1 MSGALI
7 LTGAPGSGKSSV
19 LDALTTLLE
28 IERVHFG
35 AVESEQ
41 LARGYPWLLASE
53 WVPQLAA
60 VVALQKVVGRDTFL
74 VVATTEDRD
83 QLLAVVN
90 AVDAQP
96 VLVVCLAASPD
107 IAAERVAA
115 REPDSWPG
123 KAALVDHARTL
134 AQQIPAIPGL
144 DLVIS
149 TVDRAAA
156 DVAAEIRQALW
167 DHGILAPHAEVP
179 VPCRSRTKS
188 VKPTSVDQA
197 GSG

>member
-1 MSGALI
+1 VIDLRQAGRQNGEMSGALI

-19 LDALTTLLE
+19 LDALSTLLE
-28 IERVHFG
+28 IERVRFG

-60 VVALQKVVGRDTFL
+60 VVALQKEAGRDTFL

-90 AVDAQP
+90 AVDTQP

-107 IAAERVAA
+107 IAAERVAG

-134 AQQIPAIPGL
+134 AQQIPGIPNI

-149 TVDRAAA
+149 TVDRDAA
-156 DVAAEIRQALW
+156 DVAAEIRRALW
-167 DHGILAPHAEVP
+167 DHGILAPPREIP
-179 VPCRSRTKS
+179 LP
-188 VKPTSVDQA
+188 Q
-197 GSG
+197 

>member
-28 IERVHFG
+28 IEQVRFG

-90 AVDAQP
+90 AVDAEP
-96 VLVVCLAASPD
+96 VLVVCLAASTD

-197 GSG
+197 VSG